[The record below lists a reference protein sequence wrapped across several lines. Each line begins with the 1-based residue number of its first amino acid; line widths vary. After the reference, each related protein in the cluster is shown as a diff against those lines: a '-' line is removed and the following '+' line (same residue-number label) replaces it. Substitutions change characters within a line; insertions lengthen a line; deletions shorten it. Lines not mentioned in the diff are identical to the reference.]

1 MIRRQYILIVLFTTI
16 FQIFFSTRNA
26 LAINKTNSKQWISS
40 TITTITAQ
48 STNKCESAS
57 IDEFP
62 PLFFTNEQRR
72 HGGILVYIA
81 LILYSFAAIEIVCDD
96 YFASALERISCNFN
110 LTPDVAGAT
119 FMALATS
126 ASEFFTS
133 IVGVFFVKS
142 DIALGTIVGSA
153 VFNILFVI
161 ALCAL
166 ISATVCELDAYPIVR
181 DAGFYCIA
189 VAVLYIIIYD
199 QHVYWYE
206 ALALVLLYF
215 VYVAILKFNDRL
227 SRLIRGSSSNKK
239 ASTLNQNP
247 QEQLQA
253 LNSNSVE
260 LEESLT
266 TRGRSVSE
274 SIMMSAAIH
283 TVGVPGDDKRK
294 PRAPYKPSKK
304 RLKETP
310 DNQHIVANATE
321 IFDPLKLPTKRYKI
335 LKWVLMYPVRLLMH
349 ITIPDCRKEVFH
361 NYYML
366 TFVMST
372 IWVAGLAYL
381 LVWLVVIVGFTLNIP
396 DSIMGL
402 TVLAFGSSIEEMF
415 SAIVMTRRGH
425 PEMAIAGSIGSNVF
439 DILMGLGIPWLF
451 RNLMRFT
458 HQPSPLETASI
469 IRDSP
474 IAVLPSSS
482 SDSISVLNNDL
493 SASSSSNEP
502 FFVEI
507 HSRGLVYSTI
517 VLFIAL
523 IIFLI
528 TFFVNR
534 CRLTKFYGVFLI
546 VVWFS
551 VITLMC
557 LFELNIFGALHP
569 EPCRNRPIST
579 V

>member
-1 MIRRQYILIVLFTTI
+1 MIRRQFVLLVLFTVI
-16 FQIFFSTRNA
+16 FQIFFARTNTLSLNEVKSTESP
-26 LAINKTNSKQWISS
+26 IISNP
-40 TITTITAQ
+40 A
-48 STNKCESAS
+48 NKCEPAS

-62 PLFFTNEQRR
+62 PLFFTNDQRR
-72 HGGILVYIA
+72 RGGVLVHIL

-142 DIALGTIVGSA
+142 DIALGTILGSA

-166 ISATVCELDAYPIVR
+166 ISANVCQIDAYPIVR

-189 VAVLYIIIYD
+189 VAVLFVIIFD
-199 QHVYWYE
+199 QRVYWFE

-215 VYVAILKFNDRL
+215 VYVIILKFNDRL
-227 SRLIRGSSSNKK
+227 SRLMHRSSPNQKSIGTNSNEEH
-239 ASTLNQNP
+239 
-247 QEQLQA
+247 QEQLQW
-253 LNSNSVE
+253 LNNTVE
-260 LEESLT
+260 LEQNLSA
-266 TRGRSVSE
+266 RARSVSE
-274 SIMMSAAIH
+274 SVIMNAGTHATTTMGNEIEDIKH
-283 TVGVPGDDKRK
+283 HG
-294 PRAPYKPSKK
+294 PYKPCKK
-304 RLKETP
+304 PLNETAN
-310 DNQHIVANATE
+310 DRNIVSDATE
-321 IFDPLKLPTKRYKI
+321 IFDPLKLPSKRYKI
-335 LKWVLMYPVRLLMH
+335 FKWVIMYPVRLLMH

-381 LVWLVVIVGFTLNIP
+381 LVWLVVIVGFTLNIR
-396 DSIMGL
+396 DNIMGL
-402 TVLAFGSSIEEMF
+402 TLLAFGSSIEEIF

-458 HQPSPLETASI
+458 YQPPAIDAIAI
-469 IRDSP
+469 IGDSSLTGYP
-474 IAVLPSSS
+474 TGS
-482 SDSISVLNNDL
+482 SDSADASAAHISTSMND
-493 SASSSSNEP
+493 NGP
-502 FFVEI
+502 FYVEI

-517 VLFIAL
+517 VLFSA
-523 IIFLI
+523 LI
-528 TFFVNR
+528 TFLLTFFLNR

-546 VVWFS
+546 VVWLS
-551 VITLMC
+551 VITVMC
-557 LFELNIFGALHP
+557 LFELNFFSLVHFPACLSKS
-569 EPCRNRPIST
+569 ISS

>member
-1 MIRRQYILIVLFTTI
+1 MIRRQILLTVLFGLI
-16 FQIFFSTRNA
+16 FQIFFSTTNT
-26 LAINKTNSKQWISS
+26 LSINETKSNEWTSDNPNNI
-40 TITTITAQ
+40 
-48 STNKCESAS
+48 CESAS

-62 PLFFTNEQRR
+62 ILFFTNEQCRQGAVLV
-72 HGGILVYIA
+72 HIL

-96 YFASALERISCNFN
+96 YFASALEKISYNLN

-153 VFNILFVI
+153 VFNVLFVI

-166 ISATVCELDAYPIVR
+166 ISTTVCQLEAYPIVR

-189 VAVLYIIIYD
+189 VAALYIVIYD
-199 QHVYWYE
+199 QRVYWYE
-206 ALALVLLYF
+206 GLALVLLYF
-215 VYVAILKFNDRL
+215 VYVAILKFNDRI
-227 SRLIRGSSSNKK
+227 SRLIHGDSSNQTHGK
-239 ASTLNQNP
+239 SGEHNL
-247 QEQLQA
+247 EQLQV
-253 LNSNSVE
+253 LNDNVE
-260 LEESLT
+260 LEQNLT
-266 TRGRSVSE
+266 TRARSVSE
-274 SIMMSAAIH
+274 SVMMNTGI
-283 TVGVPGDDKRK
+283 TPLGNQYMKR
-294 PRAPYKPSKK
+294 RSTYKPCQK
-304 RLKETP
+304 RLKDTL
-310 DNQHIVANATE
+310 DNHQIVANATE

-335 LKWVLMYPVRLLMH
+335 LKWILMYPVRLLMH

-381 LVWLVVIVGFTLNIP
+381 LVWLVVIVGFTLNIR

-402 TVLAFGSSIEEMF
+402 TILAVGSSIEEIF

-458 HQPSPLETASI
+458 YQPPPPILDGTTLGVLAP
-469 IRDSP
+469 DSLLDNRATIP
-474 IAVLPSSS
+474 PVNI
-482 SDSISVLNNDL
+482 
-493 SASSSSNEP
+493 P
-502 FFVEI
+502 FYVEI
-507 HSRGLVYSTI
+507 HSRGLVYSTV

-523 IIFLI
+523 VIFLL

-534 CRLTKFYGVFLI
+534 CRLTKLYGVFLI
-546 VVWFS
+546 IIWLT
-551 VITLMC
+551 VIILMC
-557 LFELNIFGALHP
+557 SFELNIFGSVHP
-569 EPCRNRPIST
+569 EPCKKKT
-579 V
+579 